1 MPLSISQLQ
10 KNRPSIYR
18 IVLRMLLALC
28 CMSAVM
34 FIAGPIYIR
43 GFLPLFKKQIKFLHP
58 EYDIHEFYLNEKNQ
72 IMFQVRVNR
81 FMVDEQ
87 GRPVGGTEA
96 KAGIR
101 GWTMYTAPIIIFS
114 IILAWPGL
122 ALRARAK
129 VFLVSLPLL
138 FLSQL
143 IDIPIHCINRI
154 EAPWPSESLL
164 SELRTF
170 WAFVLTNGGRQFMAF
185 FIALFSIFSSR
196 WVIPE
201 RGEAPVGRNDP
212 CPCGSGKK
220 YKYCCGK

>member
-1 MPLSISQLQ
+1 MPLSSHPPQ
-10 KNRPSIYR
+10 KSLSL
-18 IVLRMLLALC
+18 LRLIPRFILTLSLMAAL
-28 CMSAVM
+28 MS
-34 FIAGPIYIR
+34 FFGPTYIQ
-43 GFLPLFKKQIKFLHP
+43 GFLPLFQKQIKLLHP
-58 EYDIHEFYLNEKNQ
+58 EYDINEFYLSEKNQ

-87 GRPVGGTEA
+87 GRHIGGTEA
-96 KAGIR
+96 KAGIH

-122 ALRARAK
+122 ASKTRAK
-129 VFLVSLPLL
+129 AFLIALPLL
-138 FLSQL
+138 FLSQF

-154 EAPWPSESLL
+154 EATWPAESLS

-185 FIALFSIFSSR
+185 FIALLSVFSAR
-196 WVIPE
+196 LVIPE
-201 RGEAPVGRNDP
+201 RVKTTVGRNDP

-220 YKYCCGK
+220 YKNCCGK